1 MTPIPSAGARITA
14 EACSWPGVGAE
25 WGSRGEWSIRLGRSE
40 LGHLHGDHAAHF
52 AFPKAVWDELH
63 AAGRI
68 TEHPVFPGKRGPAAR
83 RNESEGHVAHDV
95 AQMRLNYERIAA
107 RVAPDVL
114 SVQDGGPAG
123 GR

>member
-1 MTPIPSAGARITA
+1 MTEIPSAGARITG

-52 AFPKAVWDELH
+52 AFPNAVWDELH

-83 RNESEGHVAHDV
+83 GIETDADV
-95 AQMRLNYERIAA
+95 ADVIALMRLNYERIAA

-114 SVQDGGPAG
+114 FVQDRDGPIG
-123 GR
+123 